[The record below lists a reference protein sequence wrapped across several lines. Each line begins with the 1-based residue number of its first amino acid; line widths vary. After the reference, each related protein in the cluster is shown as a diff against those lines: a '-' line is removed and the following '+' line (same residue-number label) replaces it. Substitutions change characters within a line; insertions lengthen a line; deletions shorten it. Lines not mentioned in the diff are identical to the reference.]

1 MNQISLVTINYLNSH
16 TKKKKKRKK
25 EKQQLSQCPQE
36 VQHELKDNKQP
47 NVLLKACLGA
57 KRPTASSHQIRQRF
71 DEGTTKNPSP
81 YIERHILHIFFYILI
96 YCILIITVILLFPRT
111 NSSLD
116 SSYLW

>member
-16 TKKKKKRKK
+16 TKKEKKRKK

-81 YIERHILHIFFYILI
+81 YIERHILHIFFFLTFLFI
-96 YCILIITVILLFPRT
+96 VFLLLQLFYFFIGQIHP
-111 NSSLD
+111 
-116 SSYLW
+116 